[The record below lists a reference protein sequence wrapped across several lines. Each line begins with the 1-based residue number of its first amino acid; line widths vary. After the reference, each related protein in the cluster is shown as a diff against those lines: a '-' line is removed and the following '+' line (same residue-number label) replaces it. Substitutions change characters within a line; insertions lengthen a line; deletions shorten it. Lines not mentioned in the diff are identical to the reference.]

1 MNLLRIENLSIRI
14 QDVLV
19 CEGLTLEL
27 AAGQTWAILGRNGI
41 GKTTLLHT
49 LAGLRPA
56 QHGRIYLQDKLLDQ
70 MSRHQV
76 AKKLGILLQDEL
88 DAFPASVLET
98 VLSGRH
104 PHLGRLQWESQ
115 HDLALAEAAMQE
127 LELLALKDRPI
138 QELSG
143 GERRRVSLATLLT
156 QDVAVNLLDEPTN
169 HLDLHHQVQVLRLLQ
184 QRTRDL
190 PGLTLMSLHDINLAC
205 RFCTHGLMLFGNG
218 SVLAGPMTEITR
230 DDKLEALYGHPL
242 NRIHTESGDFFLPG

>member
-1 MNLLRIENLSIRI
+1 MSPLRIENLSVHI
-14 QDVLV
+14 QDVQV
-19 CEGLTLEL
+19 CQDLNLEPM
-27 AAGQTWAILGRNGI
+27 AGQTWAILGRNGV

-56 QHGRIYLQDKLLDQ
+56 QRGHIYLDDTRLDRLPRQ
-70 MSRHQV
+70 QV
-76 AKKLGILLQDEL
+76 AQKLGILLQDES

-104 PHLGRLQWESQ
+104 PHLRRLQWESRQ
-115 HDLALAEAAMQE
+115 DFALAGAVLQE
-127 LELLALKDRPI
+127 LELLALKNRPI

-156 QDVAVNLLDEPTN
+156 QDVPINLLDEPTN
-169 HLDLHHQVQVLRLLQ
+169 HLDLHHQVQVLTLLQ
-184 QRTRDL
+184 NRTRAL

-218 SVLAGPMTEITR
+218 SVLAGPMPEITR
-230 DDKLEALYGHPL
+230 DENLNALYGHPL
-242 NRIHTESGDFFLPG
+242 RRIATDEGDFFLPG